1 MTEYRVFSLYI
12 RETNYNYTTHLQ
24 DQKKILDFI
33 NTFDLPKP
41 DSPMNIITVANESE
55 QYFKL
60 KGSVNEAEKYG
71 ILIQE
76 HTYKMQYNNDDMS
89 KAHFFELK
97 LNVYGKNDYTES
109 YQTEYN
115 DFYCESCNTH
125 QYTPKGELYINKT
138 EFRGK
143 DIAVS
148 NKFNNEIIISDKLK
162 DLIEAAGLTG
172 AGFYPAHHYNDR
184 LKNEYPAWRLAV
196 TSIMPPID
204 SSMPVNILE
213 QYCPICKKHHI
224 LPLSY
229 ARYKKSETEGACDFN
244 LSAESFGAG
253 WYGSPKLIVSRK
265 AYELIKGNKIKG
277 CRFEIVGERI
287 NTKPQ

>member
-12 RETNYNYTTHLQ
+12 REKNYIYDTYLQ
-24 DQKKILDFI
+24 CQKKILDFI

-41 DSPMNIITVANESE
+41 ETLMNIITVANESE

-60 KGSVNEAEKYG
+60 KGLVNEAEKYG

-76 HTYKMQYNNDDMS
+76 HTYKMQYKKDDMS

-97 LNVYGKNDYTES
+97 LNIYGKSDYTES

-115 DFYCESCNTH
+115 DFYCRECDTH

-138 EFRGK
+138 EFRRK

-148 NKFNNEIIISDKLK
+148 NNLNNEIIISDKLK
-162 DLIEAAGLTG
+162 NLIETDGLTG
-172 AGFYPAHHYNDR
+172 ASFYPAHHYNDR
-184 LKNEYPAWRLAV
+184 LKDDYPAWRLAV
-196 TSIMPPID
+196 RSIMPPID
-204 SSMPVNILE
+204 PSMPVNILE
-213 QYCPICKKHHI
+213 QYCPICKRHHI

-229 ARYKKSETEGACDFN
+229 VRYKKSDTEGASDFN
-244 LSAESFGAG
+244 LSAESFGPG

-265 AYELIKGNKIKG
+265 AYDLIRDNKIKG

-287 NTKPQ
+287 